1 MSQFDWESLLSLHG
15 VTFVVDESLG
25 FWVKFEACEAT
36 VSTGVPH
43 GVRYSLTLHSRSGTR
58 LLGFDNAHPIGKS
71 PDHDHWHRNRDDR
84 GREYE
89 FVSPEQLLTDFWHE
103 VDRILQ
109 DSSNE

>member
-43 GVRYSLTLHSRSGTR
+43 GVRYSLTFTAEVEPGCWGLIM
-58 LLGFDNAHPIGKS
+58 PI
-71 PDHDHWHRNRDDR
+71 R
-84 GREYE
+84 
-89 FVSPEQLLTDFWHE
+89 
-103 VDRILQ
+103 
-109 DSSNE
+109 